1 MIQKLKIFLFLILA
15 FVLKSEAQNAPFQIA
30 LEPMTISNLGGLQSF
45 AWGQHDGKWLIVGGR
60 LDGLHRRQPFASFD
74 VAGNNTQLIVVDPI
88 AKKKWSASL
97 SSLPTAIQEQLS
109 STNMEFF
116 QEGDYLYLAGGY
128 GYSATSADHITYPN
142 LSAVKVP
149 EVIEAIMEGKSIS
162 SFFRQ
167 LNDTMFAI
175 TGGYIN
181 KIEDTYYLTGGQRFI
196 GRYNPMGP
204 DHGPGF
210 TQNYSNSSR
219 KFTIQDDGTTL
230 KVTHQAPIIDAAN
243 LHRRD
248 YNVANQILPNG
259 EQGITAFSGVFQVSL
274 DLPYLNS
281 VNIDSKGLS
290 VNTGFSQ
297 YYNHYHCAHVP
308 LYSEKKNEMHTV
320 FFGGIAQFYD
330 SMGIMVQNND
340 VPFVKTIARVTRDS
354 KGVMKEYKLPIEMP
368 ALLGAGSEFI
378 PLKDNPQYDNEVIKL
393 DEFKKD
399 TTLIGYIYGGIAS
412 TAKNIFF
419 INTGTESSASN
430 TIFKVY
436 LINNSTASVHNLN
449 SQSIGSLQMRVY
461 PNPNN
466 GFFMIKF
473 NLKSTDNVKLTITD
487 VNGKT
492 IESGILE
499 DLEVGENTYT
509 RKYRKLSKG
518 GVYFITLETPYE
530 KAVRKLV
537 VEL

>member
-1 MIQKLKIFLFLILA
+1 MIQKLKIFLFLTLA
-15 FVLKSEAQNAPFQIA
+15 LVLKSEAQNAPFQIA

-230 KVTHQAPIIDAAN
+230 KVTHQTPIIDAAN

-378 PLKDNPQYDNEVIKL
+378 PNKENPQFSNEVIQL
-393 DEFKKD
+393 DELKKD
-399 TTLIGYIYGGIAS
+399 TNHIGYIYGGIAS
-412 TAKNIFF
+412 SAKNIFF

-436 LINNSTASVHNLN
+436 IINNSTASVHDLN